1 MASRVHDGVCRPCT
15 LCKKSST
22 RYTHIHKLPDKKYHS
37 LCQVEKKETIDKNA
51 CICHACFKQI
61 IRNTRENFQPRW
73 RPKVSSKGLCSVE
86 NCKKTAHRR
95 TSLGSA
101 SEIATTLE
109 VRLTSFQVGDSDTKI
124 PLCHE
129 HYSEFYES
137 AKRNSLVQSLCEGK
151 SLEDISAA
159 LLKSESRLNERGE
172 NITVNEFFELV
183 LSMLSQT
190 IVNSMRQNEALLLPN
205 VYEKF
210 RDIALQQANK
220 YPHINILKNNLPSV
234 RWLLSR
240 LHETLGSNLV
250 LECRHK
256 CVGTMLLYKHCDT
269 LTALSN
275 ALGKLNRLQRHT
287 QTPNEQKQAQ
297 VSNHIDTCQ
306 DSIIMAAQHLNKR
319 LHQQAK
325 AFTNRFKQKPQEI
338 LEMNLSTLVE
348 SADQTLMGFI
358 QELTKPIRDS
368 KRVLFDENQP
378 HEGISQEKQIKHFYA
393 LCLLLFNTNTMC
405 TMPFHFTLTEAILC
419 HGGSSEL
426 VNLFNKLG
434 IVSSLDTNNRI
445 ATSIVE
451 MRTKEGIKPLLSQGA
466 LSIISIDNVDI
477 LQPHAIV
484 SSLDATRSWHGTSVQ
499 CIQPLPQST
508 QLTEEEKATTTSAGD
523 DQPQSPIPVQ
533 PSKRRR
539 RTLMECSLPHTE
551 LATPPR
557 DEETYRNIM
566 EGLYTHKEKCY
577 LTKNHFIQQ
586 TTDLYSIHQ
595 LKEDIFKAMLLKYYK
610 SRQGTSITP
619 HHLPSLP
626 ILVHGVRKQT
636 SDTEV
641 SNVVYVD
648 VLSERADCS
657 LFSYCKY
664 KQVLFLLKHSTHSLQ
679 TRY

>member
-1 MASRVHDGVCRPCT
+1 MASRVHDGVCGPCT

-22 RYTHIHKLPDKKYHS
+22 RYTHIHKLPDKKYYS

-137 AKRNSLVQSLCEGK
+137 AKRNSLVQSLCESCGRVVENVRHCQDPDIVNAYFERTCNEQTSFTKSSIVCFSCYQFFKHTVTQIKQAQDIMSHVPQSEPSDTPMNEGK

-172 NITVNEFFELV
+172 NVTVNEFFELV

-240 LHETLGSNLV
+240 VHETLGSNLV

-269 LTALSN
+269 LTALS
-275 ALGKLNRLQRHT
+275 
-287 QTPNEQKQAQ
+287 
-297 VSNHIDTCQ
+297 
-306 DSIIMAAQHLNKR
+306 
-319 LHQQAK
+319 
-325 AFTNRFKQKPQEI
+325 
-338 LEMNLSTLVE
+338 
-348 SADQTLMGFI
+348 I
-358 QELTKPIRDS
+358 Q
-368 KRVLFDENQP
+368 
-378 HEGISQEKQIKHFYA
+378 
-393 LCLLLFNTNTMC
+393 C
-405 TMPFHFTLTEAILC
+405 
-419 HGGSSEL
+419 
-426 VNLFNKLG
+426 
-434 IVSSLDTNNRI
+434 
-445 ATSIVE
+445 
-451 MRTKEGIKPLLSQGA
+451 
-466 LSIISIDNVDI
+466 
-477 LQPHAIV
+477 
-484 SSLDATRSWHGTSVQ
+484 SW
-499 CIQPLPQST
+499 
-508 QLTEEEKATTTSAGD
+508 
-523 DQPQSPIPVQ
+523 
-533 PSKRRR
+533 
-539 RTLMECSLPHTE
+539 
-551 LATPPR
+551 
-557 DEETYRNIM
+557 ET
-566 EGLYTHKEKCY
+566 
-577 LTKNHFIQQ
+577 
-586 TTDLYSIHQ
+586 
-595 LKEDIFKAMLLKYYK
+595 
-610 SRQGTSITP
+610 
-619 HHLPSLP
+619 
-626 ILVHGVRKQT
+626 
-636 SDTEV
+636 
-641 SNVVYVD
+641 
-648 VLSERADCS
+648 
-657 LFSYCKY
+657 
-664 KQVLFLLKHSTHSLQ
+664 
-679 TRY
+679 